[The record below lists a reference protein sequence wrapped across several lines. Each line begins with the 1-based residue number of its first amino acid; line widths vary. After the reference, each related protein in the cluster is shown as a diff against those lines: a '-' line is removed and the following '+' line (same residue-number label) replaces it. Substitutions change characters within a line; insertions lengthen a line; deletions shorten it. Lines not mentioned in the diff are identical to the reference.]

1 LAISSKTGAPSAN
14 NHNKGYNM
22 NTTKTQPEDFK
33 RRVLLAVAGG
43 SPAILTETLYALTQ
57 TSQPAYL
64 PTEIHIITT
73 AGVYAGLKE
82 KLLGTTGK
90 IQALCADYHFP
101 YPTFSEDQICRIT
114 DKNGQYLNDITTEA
128 DNETAAD
135 FITNKVRELTQD
147 DAASLYVS
155 IAGGRKTMSYYLGYA
170 MSVFGRIQDRMSHV
184 LVDDRYMSA
193 DFYYPTPQTQM
204 MQPFKGKP
212 FDASQVSIM
221 LGELPFIR
229 LRDGLTDDFLNDKT
243 KSYSDIIKIAQRQLR
258 PIKVELRYTPERK
271 AKPWQLL
278 CSGSEI
284 TGLNNAELAIYV
296 WLLQRHKNEQTD
308 KLHFNRRPNN
318 EKLAQAFLAVYK
330 QLFGEFNGGF
340 TKAFRALV
348 EDDDGRKKE
357 GITGKY
363 FSPKKT
369 KINHILV
376 KSLSV
381 SGAANYT
388 IIEAMADDCTYMGL
402 PSSLQQDDIHLPS
415 HLYEITKIRS
425 QD

>member
-1 LAISSKTGAPSAN
+1 MI
-14 NHNKGYNM
+14 
-22 NTTKTQPEDFK
+22 TTKTQPEDFK

-204 MQPFKGKP
+204 MQPFKGEP
-212 FDASQVSIM
+212 FDASQVPIM

-243 KSYSDIIKIAQRQLR
+243 KSYSDIIKIAQRQLKPLSILVTAGDSPTLR
-258 PIKVELRYTPERK
+258 CGNENIKL
-271 AKPWQLL
+271 
-278 CSGSEI
+278 EI
-284 TGLNNAELAIYV
+284 AELAQYL
-296 WLLQRHKNEQTD
+296 WLLENHRKDPSYRVSFRTTPQQRRYFADFFT
-308 KLHFNRRPNN
+308 
-318 EKLAQAFLAVYK
+318 VYK
-330 QLFGEFNGGF
+330 RLSDESEHYTKAYNSG
-340 TKAFRALV
+340 TKAFVKAFRERNSRIKNKLEEELGKPRAKQYLIQS
-348 EDDDGRKKE
+348 EKSG
-357 GITGKY
+357 GGKAY
-363 FSPKKT
+363 FLSPLLTAKD
-369 KINHILV
+369 
-376 KSLSV
+376 
-381 SGAANYT
+381 
-388 IIEAMADDCTYMGL
+388 IEI
-402 PSSLQQDDIHLPS
+402 PFH
-415 HLYEITKIRS
+415 KF
-425 QD
+425 